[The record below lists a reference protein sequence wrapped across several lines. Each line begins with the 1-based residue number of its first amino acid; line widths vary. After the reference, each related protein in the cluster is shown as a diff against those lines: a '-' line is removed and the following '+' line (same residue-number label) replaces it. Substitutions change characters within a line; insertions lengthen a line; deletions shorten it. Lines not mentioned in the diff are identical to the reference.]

1 MEPAAKGRTE
11 KSFSY
16 VVRAPGGGG
25 GDGFDVVNVDVKM
38 DTAWIFQDAEDDGEE
53 PGRLPEEAAR
63 SPGVDARTRGKQLE
77 SSEQT
82 LLAAVDKYVMSES
95 GPRSRIQE
103 LELSERKL
111 LQKVDQLSTRVF
123 QERSASLW
131 AQEKLEALQVELAS
145 QDGPGHAQDELQ
157 PLPREQAL
165 EACGSQGSDRAPG
178 PSGSAGQ
185 PSEGSCTCVLMS
197 GPGTPADTLP
207 GDLAGSDHAQVTP
220 EPSLGEEI
228 LPIWDCPLGQCVDGA
243 LLPVELAWISEQKP
257 AATPAR
263 ESFVL
268 VQTSIPPPWG
278 RPGDPA
284 LLPLPLLPLEA
295 SPEDLQAQ
303 QMLKVTPPPAP
314 SATAPAGRGHRAR
327 SPDARLCQESPHA
340 AGHRVPRMGPE
351 DLKEL
356 WKEGGAPAWRLE
368 MRAKRTWGRK
378 EGALGDRGQP
388 SQESDG
394 SLSLS
399 LEAGVRATEGTLS
412 ETGAS
417 RPQAAAP
424 CPWSKRELP
433 LPLLQ
438 GEASVPTE
446 GPESSGRKG
455 RGGGGGG
462 GGGGRGG
469 GLSPPSSEAVPAATF
484 SRAQSASGP
493 PLMGTQQGRASRRV
507 QGQEEICVWSG
518 NAQFLPEESPGEQGQ
533 EEEEEPVMHLEG
545 SSPAP
550 SHVHREPGS
559 EDSRGKETLFF
570 LEEGGPPP
578 SPGLA
583 LSPQGTEPTSQPW
596 PPSKGHE
603 GSALTI
609 EEFEKEMEACFQQL
623 SILKLGS
630 GGRGWA
636 ASLLAGEAWSFAPR
650 WHSGR
655 EDEHP
660 QQALANQ
667 GLHCCFPEEAKPEM
681 RGDDAKP
688 GGTEA
693 LGTESLPRLGLDGVG
708 LSPSP
713 PEGSSR
719 RGWNGLAQHP
729 SALRRARGRLRRL
742 MSGLKKERSQVFQDN
757 AKLRAERERCCRRL
771 RALEKERERH
781 ESKIATLDQ
790 QNGALLG
797 AISDLKGERDRYAQ
811 VIADLEDCNGKSY
824 RRMSELEEENDRL
837 RGDLGRLGKA
847 GSASIRKSRGATEPV
862 TPENG
867 ELGALISELG
877 IRYKELIKD
886 AARGIEDMIQT
897 FRGESEALL
906 RRIRVLEREVAAG
919 SSPEGVRL
927 LRAGGHSQEKSTMA
941 VDRVNT
947 VERGVQVTQ
956 LSGQLTASVPGP
968 PSEQEMLLAGEWTE
982 PHLSLQNSRQAADAT
997 APSLV
1002 WGNAARSSA
1011 LQGSSDRAGVK
1022 EAPKRPL
1029 CLADQG
1035 QAPRSPHSGSQH
1047 RDPEAEASEEDLGL
1061 RVRQLCH
1068 QVRTLQCQLRDQ
1080 SSAHRA
1086 LQASF
1091 EEATRLQGELQGK
1104 AKLASLVQK
1113 CQERNH
1119 LITRLLE
1126 ELHRH
1131 GAGNR
1136 LLSEV
1141 AHSMVTDVALAE
1153 YVATFLAPGDPETSR
1168 HLDLDVESEQTADE
1182 KAQKY
1187 LLNPELDSVLQRPLH
1202 SESWP
1207 IPEAEWPQT
1216 AQLDSLKL
1224 PWPSGPMPDPG
1235 MGQASVAVE
1244 PGLPV
1249 QWLQEQGG
1257 RSRPVL
1263 QAAPLPPCPVL
1274 RSPARILAL
1283 HQELRQSVCSSA
1295 QVHQS
1300 LLEL

>member
-1 MEPAAKGRTE
+1 MR
-11 KSFSY
+11 
-16 VVRAPGGGG
+16 PG
-25 GDGFDVVNVDVKM
+25 
-38 DTAWIFQDAEDDGEE
+38 
-53 PGRLPEEAAR
+53 
-63 SPGVDARTRGKQLE
+63 
-77 SSEQT
+77 
-82 LLAAVDKYVMSES
+82 LLN
-95 GPRSRIQE
+95 PR
-103 LELSERKL
+103 
-111 LQKVDQLSTRVF
+111 
-123 QERSASLW
+123 
-131 AQEKLEALQVELAS
+131 
-145 QDGPGHAQDELQ
+145 LQ
-157 PLPREQAL
+157 PLAL
-165 EACGSQGSDRAPG
+165 G
-178 PSGSAGQ
+178 PSGSFL
-185 PSEGSCTCVLMS
+185 CLFC
-197 GPGTPADTLP
+197 
-207 GDLAGSDHAQVTP
+207 
-220 EPSLGEEI
+220 
-228 LPIWDCPLGQCVDGA
+228 
-243 LLPVELAWISEQKP
+243 
-257 AATPAR
+257 R
-263 ESFVL
+263 
-268 VQTSIPPPWG
+268 G
-278 RPGDPA
+278 RPRCP
-284 LLPLPLLPLEA
+284 
-295 SPEDLQAQ
+295 Q
-303 QMLKVTPPPAP
+303 
-314 SATAPAGRGHRAR
+314 
-327 SPDARLCQESPHA
+327 
-340 AGHRVPRMGPE
+340 RVPNPR
-351 DLKEL
+351 
-356 WKEGGAPAWRLE
+356 
-368 MRAKRTWGRK
+368 
-378 EGALGDRGQP
+378 
-388 SQESDG
+388 
-394 SLSLS
+394 
-399 LEAGVRATEGTLS
+399 
-412 ETGAS
+412 
-417 RPQAAAP
+417 
-424 CPWSKRELP
+424 
-433 LPLLQ
+433 
-438 GEASVPTE
+438 
-446 GPESSGRKG
+446 
-455 RGGGGGG
+455 
-462 GGGGRGG
+462 GGRG
-469 GLSPPSSEAVPAATF
+469 
-484 SRAQSASGP
+484 
-493 PLMGTQQGRASRRV
+493 
-507 QGQEEICVWSG
+507 EE
-518 NAQFLPEESPGEQGQ
+518 EE

-559 EDSRGKETLFF
+559 EDSRGRETLFF
-570 LEEGGPPP
+570 LEEGGLPP

-630 GGRGWA
+630 GGRGGA

-660 QQALANQ
+660 QQALVNR

-681 RGDDAKP
+681 RGDDVEP

-713 PEGSSR
+713 PEGSSQ
-719 RGWNGLAQHP
+719 RGWNGQAQHL
-729 SALRRARGRLRRL
+729 SALRRARRRFHRL
-742 MSGLKKERSQVFQDN
+742 MSGLKKERSQVFQDK

-781 ESKIATLDQ
+781 VSKIATLDQ

-797 AISDLKGERDRYAQ
+797 AVSDLKGERDQCAQ

-824 RRMSELEEENDRL
+824 RRISELEEENDRL

-877 IRYKELIKD
+877 VRYKELIKD
-886 AARGIEDMIQT
+886 AARGIEDMIQA
-897 FRGESEALL
+897 FRGENEALL
-906 RRIRVLEREVAAG
+906 RRIQVLEREVAAG

-927 LRAGGHSQEKSTMA
+927 LRARGHRQEKSTMA

-956 LSGQLTASVPGP
+956 LSGQLTASIPRP
-968 PSEQEMLLAGEWTE
+968 PSEQEMGLAGEWTE
-982 PHLSLQNSRQAADAT
+982 PRLSLENSRRTADST

-1002 WGNAARSSA
+1002 WGNAARCSA
-1011 LQGSSDRAGVK
+1011 LQGSSDRVGVK
-1022 EAPKRPL
+1022 EAPKRPW
-1029 CLADQG
+1029 CPADQE
-1035 QAPRSPHSGSQH
+1035 QAPRSPHSGSQL
-1047 RDPEAEASEEDLGL
+1047 D
-1061 RVRQLCH
+1061 
-1068 QVRTLQCQLRDQ
+1068 
-1080 SSAHRA
+1080 
-1086 LQASF
+1086 
-1091 EEATRLQGELQGK
+1091 ELQKRHHEANLAVTPLK

-1113 CQERNH
+1113 CRERNH

-1131 GAGNR
+1131 EAGNH
-1136 LLSEV
+1136 LLSEM

-1153 YVATFLAPGDPETSR
+1153 YAATFLAPGDPETSC

-1187 LLNPELDSVLQRPLH
+1187 LLNPEPDSVLQRPLH

-1235 MGQASVAVE
+1235 TGQASVAVE

-1257 RSRPVL
+1257 RSHPVL
-1263 QAAPLPPCPVL
+1263 QAAPLPPCPAL
-1274 RSPARILAL
+1274 QSPARILAL

>member
-11 KSFSY
+11 KRFSY

-25 GDGFDVVNVDVKM
+25 GFDVVNVDVKM
-38 DTAWIFQDAEDDGEE
+38 DAAWIFQDAEDAGKE

-63 SPGVDARTRGKQLE
+63 SPGVDTRTRRKQLE

-82 LLAAVDKYVMSES
+82 LLAAVDKHVMSES
-95 GPRSRIQE
+95 GRRSRIQE

-131 AQEKLEALQVELAS
+131 AQEKLEVLQGELAS

-185 PSEGSCTCVLMS
+185 PSQGSCTCVLMS
-197 GPGTPADTLP
+197 GPGTPADMLP
-207 GDLAGSDHAQVTP
+207 GDLTGSDHAQVTP

-228 LPIWDCPLGQCVDGA
+228 LLIWDCPLGQCVDGS

-263 ESFVL
+263 ESFLL

-303 QMLKVTPPPAP
+303 QMLKVRPPPAP
-314 SATAPAGRGHRAR
+314 SATAPAGRGHQAR
-327 SPDARLCQESPHA
+327 SLDARLGQESPHA
-340 AGHRVPRMGPE
+340 ADHRFPRTGPE
-351 DLKEL
+351 DLKES
-356 WKEGGAPAWRLE
+356 WKEGGAPARRLE

-399 LEAGVRATEGTLS
+399 LEAGVRATEGALN
-412 ETGAS
+412 ETRAS
-417 RPQAAAP
+417 QPQAAAP
-424 CPWSKRELP
+424 CP
-433 LPLLQ
+433 
-438 GEASVPTE
+438 
-446 GPESSGRKG
+446 
-455 RGGGGGG
+455 
-462 GGGGRGG
+462 
-469 GLSPPSSEAVPAATF
+469 
-484 SRAQSASGP
+484 
-493 PLMGTQQGRASRRV
+493 
-507 QGQEEICVWSG
+507 
-518 NAQFLPEESPGEQGQ
+518 
-533 EEEEEPVMHLEG
+533 
-545 SSPAP
+545 
-550 SHVHREPGS
+550 S
-559 EDSRGKETLFF
+559 EDSRGRETLFF
-570 LEEGGPPP
+570 LEEGGLPP

-630 GGRGWA
+630 GGRGGA
-636 ASLLAGEAWSFAPR
+636 ASLLAGEACSFAPR

-681 RGDDAKP
+681 RGDNVEP

-713 PEGSSR
+713 PEGSSQ
-719 RGWNGLAQHP
+719 RGWNGQAQHP
-729 SALRRARGRLRRL
+729 SALRRARRTFHRL

-771 RALEKERERH
+771 HALEKERERH
-781 ESKIATLDQ
+781 VSKIATLNQ

-797 AISDLKGERDRYAQ
+797 AISDLKGERDRCAQ

-824 RRMSELEEENDRL
+824 RRISELEEENDRL

-877 IRYKELIKD
+877 VRYKELIKD
-886 AARGIEDMIQT
+886 AARGIEDMIQA
-897 FRGESEALL
+897 FRGENEALL
-906 RRIRVLEREVAAG
+906 RRIRVLEQEVAAG

-927 LRAGGHSQEKSTMA
+927 LRAGGHRQEKSTMA

-968 PSEQEMLLAGEWTE
+968 PSEQEMGLAGEWTE
-982 PHLSLQNSRQAADAT
+982 PRLSLENSRRTADST

-1002 WGNAARSSA
+1002 WGNAARCSA
-1011 LQGSSDRAGVK
+1011 LQGSSNRVGVK
-1022 EAPKRPL
+1022 EAPKRPW
-1029 CLADQG
+1029 CPADQG

-1047 RDPEAEASEEDLGL
+1047 RDPEAEASEKDLGL

-1080 SSAHRA
+1080 SSAHRD

-1091 EEATRLQGELQGK
+1091 EEATCLQGELQGK

-1113 CQERNH
+1113 CRERNH

-1131 GAGNR
+1131 EAGNH
-1136 LLSEV
+1136 LLSEM

-1153 YVATFLAPGDPETSR
+1153 YAATFLAPGDPETSC

-1187 LLNPELDSVLQRPLH
+1187 LLNPEPDSVLQRPLH

-1216 AQLDSLKL
+1216 AQLDSLKR

-1235 MGQASVAVE
+1235 TGQASVSVE

-1263 QAAPLPPCPVL
+1263 QAAPLPPCPAL

>member
-11 KSFSY
+11 KRFSY

-25 GDGFDVVNVDVKM
+25 GFDVVNVDVKM
-38 DTAWIFQDAEDDGEE
+38 DAAWIFQDAEDAGKE

-63 SPGVDARTRGKQLE
+63 SPGVDTRTRRKQLE

-82 LLAAVDKYVMSES
+82 LLAAVDKHVMSES
-95 GPRSRIQE
+95 GRRSRIQE

-131 AQEKLEALQVELAS
+131 AQEKLEVLQGELAS

-185 PSEGSCTCVLMS
+185 PSQGSCTCVLMS

-228 LPIWDCPLGQCVDGA
+228 LLIWDCPLGQCVDGS

-263 ESFVL
+263 ESFLL

-303 QMLKVTPPPAP
+303 QMLKVRPPLAP
-314 SATAPAGRGHRAR
+314 SATVPAGRGHRAR
-327 SPDARLCQESPHA
+327 SLDARLGQESPHA
-340 AGHRVPRMGPE
+340 ADHRFPRTGPE
-351 DLKEL
+351 DLKES
-356 WKEGGAPAWRLE
+356 WKEGGTPARRLE

-388 SQESDG
+388 SQEGDG

-399 LEAGVRATEGTLS
+399 LEAGVRATEGALN
-412 ETGAS
+412 ETRAS
-417 RPQAAAP
+417 QPQAAAP

-433 LPLLQ
+433 P
-438 GEASVPTE
+438 
-446 GPESSGRKG
+446 
-455 RGGGGGG
+455 
-462 GGGGRGG
+462 
-469 GLSPPSSEAVPAATF
+469 
-484 SRAQSASGP
+484 
-493 PLMGTQQGRASRRV
+493 
-507 QGQEEICVWSG
+507 
-518 NAQFLPEESPGEQGQ
+518 
-533 EEEEEPVMHLEG
+533 
-545 SSPAP
+545 
-550 SHVHREPGS
+550 
-559 EDSRGKETLFF
+559 EDSRGRETLFF
-570 LEEGGPPP
+570 LEEGGLPP

-630 GGRGWA
+630 GGRGGA

-660 QQALANQ
+660 QQALVNR

-681 RGDDAKP
+681 RGDDVEP

-713 PEGSSR
+713 PEGSSQ
-719 RGWNGLAQHP
+719 RGWNGQAQHL
-729 SALRRARGRLRRL
+729 SALRRARRRFHRL
-742 MSGLKKERSQVFQDN
+742 MSGLKKERSQVFQDK

-781 ESKIATLDQ
+781 VSKIATLDQ

-797 AISDLKGERDRYAQ
+797 AVSDLKGERDQCAQ

-824 RRMSELEEENDRL
+824 RRISELEEENDRL

-877 IRYKELIKD
+877 VRYKELIKD
-886 AARGIEDMIQT
+886 AARGIEDMIQA
-897 FRGESEALL
+897 FRGENEALL
-906 RRIRVLEREVAAG
+906 RRIQVLEREVAAG

-927 LRAGGHSQEKSTMA
+927 LRARGHRQEKSTMA

-956 LSGQLTASVPGP
+956 LSGQLTASIPRP
-968 PSEQEMLLAGEWTE
+968 PSEQEMGLAGEWTE
-982 PHLSLQNSRQAADAT
+982 PRLSLENSRRTADST

-1002 WGNAARSSA
+1002 WGNAARCSA
-1011 LQGSSDRAGVK
+1011 LQGSSDRVGVK
-1022 EAPKRPL
+1022 EAPKRPW
-1029 CLADQG
+1029 CPADQE

-1086 LQASF
+1086 LRTSF

-1113 CQERNH
+1113 CRERNH

-1131 GAGNR
+1131 EAGNH
-1136 LLSEV
+1136 LLSEM

-1153 YVATFLAPGDPETSR
+1153 YAATFLAPGDPETSC

-1187 LLNPELDSVLQRPLH
+1187 LLNPEPDSVLQRPLH

-1235 MGQASVAVE
+1235 TGQASVAVE

-1257 RSRPVL
+1257 RSHPVL
-1263 QAAPLPPCPVL
+1263 QAAPLPPCPAL
-1274 RSPARILAL
+1274 QSPARILAL

>member
-11 KSFSY
+11 KRFSY

-25 GDGFDVVNVDVKM
+25 GGFDVVNVDVKM
-38 DTAWIFQDAEDDGEE
+38 DAAWIFQDAEDAGKE

-63 SPGVDARTRGKQLE
+63 SPGVDTRTRRKQLE

-82 LLAAVDKYVMSES
+82 LLAAVDKHVMSES
-95 GPRSRIQE
+95 GRRSRIQE

-131 AQEKLEALQVELAS
+131 AQEKLEALQGELAS
-145 QDGPGHAQDELQ
+145 QVREKERAARRQRWRLRRLRERLRRKDE
-157 PLPREQAL
+157 
-165 EACGSQGSDRAPG
+165 APG

-185 PSEGSCTCVLMS
+185 PSQGSCTCVLMS
-197 GPGTPADTLP
+197 GPGTPADMLP
-207 GDLAGSDHAQVTP
+207 GDLTGSDHAQVTP

-228 LPIWDCPLGQCVDGA
+228 LLIWDCPLGQCVDGS

-263 ESFVL
+263 ESFLL

-303 QMLKVTPPPAP
+303 QMLKVRPPPAP
-314 SATAPAGRGHRAR
+314 SATAPAGRGHQAR
-327 SPDARLCQESPHA
+327 SLDARLGQESPHA
-340 AGHRVPRMGPE
+340 ADHRFPRTGPE
-351 DLKEL
+351 DLKES
-356 WKEGGAPAWRLE
+356 WKEGGAPARRLE
-368 MRAKRTWGRK
+368 MQAKRTWGRK

-399 LEAGVRATEGTLS
+399 LEAGVRATEGALN
-412 ETGAS
+412 ETRAS
-417 RPQAAAP
+417 QPQAAAP

-446 GPESSGRKG
+446 
-455 RGGGGGG
+455 
-462 GGGGRGG
+462 
-469 GLSPPSSEAVPAATF
+469 
-484 SRAQSASGP
+484 
-493 PLMGTQQGRASRRV
+493 
-507 QGQEEICVWSG
+507 
-518 NAQFLPEESPGEQGQ
+518 
-533 EEEEEPVMHLEG
+533 
-545 SSPAP
+545 
-550 SHVHREPGS
+550 
-559 EDSRGKETLFF
+559 DSRGRETLFF
-570 LEEGGPPP
+570 LEEGGLPP

-630 GGRGWA
+630 GGRGGA
-636 ASLLAGEAWSFAPR
+636 ASLLAGEACSFAPR

-681 RGDDAKP
+681 RGDNVEP

-713 PEGSSR
+713 PEGSSQ
-719 RGWNGLAQHP
+719 RGWNGQAQHP
-729 SALRRARGRLRRL
+729 SALRRARRTFHRL

-771 RALEKERERH
+771 HALEKERERH
-781 ESKIATLDQ
+781 VSKIATLDQ

-797 AISDLKGERDRYAQ
+797 AVSDLKGERDRCAQ

-824 RRMSELEEENDRL
+824 RRISELEEENDRL

-877 IRYKELIKD
+877 VRYKELIKD
-886 AARGIEDMIQT
+886 AARGIEDMIQA
-897 FRGESEALL
+897 FRGENEALL
-906 RRIRVLEREVAAG
+906 RRIRVLEQEVAAG

-927 LRAGGHSQEKSTMA
+927 LRAGGHRQEKSTMA

-968 PSEQEMLLAGEWTE
+968 PSEQEMGLAGEWTE
-982 PHLSLQNSRQAADAT
+982 PRLSLENSRRTADST

-1002 WGNAARSSA
+1002 WGNAARCSA
-1011 LQGSSDRAGVK
+1011 LQGSSNRVGVK
-1022 EAPKRPL
+1022 EAPKRPW
-1029 CLADQG
+1029 CPADQE

-1047 RDPEAEASEEDLGL
+1047 RDPEAEASEKDLGL

-1086 LQASF
+1086 LRTSF

-1104 AKLASLVQK
+1104 LDELQKRHHEANLAVTPLKAKLASLVQK
-1113 CQERNH
+1113 CRERNH

-1131 GAGNR
+1131 EAGNH
-1136 LLSEV
+1136 LLSEM

-1153 YVATFLAPGDPETSR
+1153 YAATFLAPGDPETSC

-1187 LLNPELDSVLQRPLH
+1187 LLNPEPDSVLQRPLH

-1235 MGQASVAVE
+1235 TGQASVAVE

-1263 QAAPLPPCPVL
+1263 QAAPLPPCPAL

>member
-11 KSFSY
+11 KRFSY

-25 GDGFDVVNVDVKM
+25 GGFDVVNVDVKM
-38 DTAWIFQDAEDDGEE
+38 DAAWIFQDAEDAGKE

-63 SPGVDARTRGKQLE
+63 SPGVDTRTRRKQLE

-82 LLAAVDKYVMSES
+82 LLAAVDKHVMSES
-95 GPRSRIQE
+95 GRRSRIQE

-131 AQEKLEALQVELAS
+131 AQEKLEALQGELAS

-185 PSEGSCTCVLMS
+185 PSQGSCTCVLMS
-197 GPGTPADTLP
+197 GPGTPADMLP
-207 GDLAGSDHAQVTP
+207 GDLTGSDHAQVTP

-228 LPIWDCPLGQCVDGA
+228 LLIWDCPLGQCVDGS

-263 ESFVL
+263 ESFLL

-303 QMLKVTPPPAP
+303 QMLKVRPPPAP
-314 SATAPAGRGHRAR
+314 SATAPAGRGHQAR
-327 SPDARLCQESPHA
+327 SLDARLGQESPHA
-340 AGHRVPRMGPE
+340 ADHRFPRTGPE
-351 DLKEL
+351 DLKES
-356 WKEGGAPAWRLE
+356 WKEGGAPARRLE
-368 MRAKRTWGRK
+368 MQAKRTWGRK

-399 LEAGVRATEGTLS
+399 LEAGVRATEGALN
-412 ETGAS
+412 ETRAS
-417 RPQAAAP
+417 QPQAAAP
-424 CPWSKRELP
+424 CP
-433 LPLLQ
+433 
-438 GEASVPTE
+438 
-446 GPESSGRKG
+446 
-455 RGGGGGG
+455 
-462 GGGGRGG
+462 
-469 GLSPPSSEAVPAATF
+469 
-484 SRAQSASGP
+484 
-493 PLMGTQQGRASRRV
+493 
-507 QGQEEICVWSG
+507 
-518 NAQFLPEESPGEQGQ
+518 
-533 EEEEEPVMHLEG
+533 
-545 SSPAP
+545 
-550 SHVHREPGS
+550 S
-559 EDSRGKETLFF
+559 EDSRGRETLFF
-570 LEEGGPPP
+570 LEEGGLPP

-630 GGRGWA
+630 GGRGGA
-636 ASLLAGEAWSFAPR
+636 ASLLAGEACSFAPR

-681 RGDDAKP
+681 RGDNVEP

-713 PEGSSR
+713 PEGSSQ
-719 RGWNGLAQHP
+719 RGWNGQAQHP
-729 SALRRARGRLRRL
+729 SALRRARRTFHRL

-771 RALEKERERH
+771 HALEKERERH
-781 ESKIATLDQ
+781 VSKIATLDQ

-797 AISDLKGERDRYAQ
+797 AVSDLKGERDRCAQ

-824 RRMSELEEENDRL
+824 RRISELEEENDRL

-877 IRYKELIKD
+877 VRYKELIKD
-886 AARGIEDMIQT
+886 AARGIEDMIQA
-897 FRGESEALL
+897 FRGENEALL
-906 RRIRVLEREVAAG
+906 RRIRVLEQEVAAG

-927 LRAGGHSQEKSTMA
+927 LRAGGHRQEKSTMA

-968 PSEQEMLLAGEWTE
+968 PSEQEMGLAGEWTE
-982 PHLSLQNSRQAADAT
+982 PRLSLENSRRTADST

-1002 WGNAARSSA
+1002 WGNAARCSA
-1011 LQGSSDRAGVK
+1011 LQGSSNRVGVK
-1022 EAPKRPL
+1022 EAPKRPW
-1029 CLADQG
+1029 CPADQE

-1047 RDPEAEASEEDLGL
+1047 RDPEAEASEKDLGL

-1086 LQASF
+1086 LRTSF

-1113 CQERNH
+1113 CRERNH

-1131 GAGNR
+1131 EAGNH
-1136 LLSEV
+1136 LLSEM

-1153 YVATFLAPGDPETSR
+1153 YAATFLAPGDPETSC

-1187 LLNPELDSVLQRPLH
+1187 LLNPEPDSVLQRPLH

-1235 MGQASVAVE
+1235 TGQASVAVE

-1263 QAAPLPPCPVL
+1263 QAAPLPPCPAL

>member
-1 MEPAAKGRTE
+1 
-11 KSFSY
+11 
-16 VVRAPGGGG
+16 
-25 GDGFDVVNVDVKM
+25 
-38 DTAWIFQDAEDDGEE
+38 
-53 PGRLPEEAAR
+53 
-63 SPGVDARTRGKQLE
+63 
-77 SSEQT
+77 
-82 LLAAVDKYVMSES
+82 
-95 GPRSRIQE
+95 
-103 LELSERKL
+103 
-111 LQKVDQLSTRVF
+111 
-123 QERSASLW
+123 
-131 AQEKLEALQVELAS
+131 
-145 QDGPGHAQDELQ
+145 
-157 PLPREQAL
+157 
-165 EACGSQGSDRAPG
+165 
-178 PSGSAGQ
+178 
-185 PSEGSCTCVLMS
+185 MS
-197 GPGTPADTLP
+197 GPGTPADMLP
-207 GDLAGSDHAQVTP
+207 GDLTGSDHAQVTP

-228 LPIWDCPLGQCVDGA
+228 LLIWDCPLGQCVDGS

-263 ESFVL
+263 ESFLL

-303 QMLKVTPPPAP
+303 QMLKVRPPPAP
-314 SATAPAGRGHRAR
+314 SATAPAGRGHQAR
-327 SPDARLCQESPHA
+327 SLDARLGQESPHA
-340 AGHRVPRMGPE
+340 ADHRFPRTGPE
-351 DLKEL
+351 DLKES
-356 WKEGGAPAWRLE
+356 WKEGGAPARRLE
-368 MRAKRTWGRK
+368 MQAKRTWGRK

-399 LEAGVRATEGTLS
+399 LEAGVRATEGALN
-412 ETGAS
+412 ETRAS
-417 RPQAAAP
+417 QPQAAAP

-455 RGGGGGG
+455 
-462 GGGGRGG
+462 
-469 GLSPPSSEAVPAATF
+469 
-484 SRAQSASGP
+484 
-493 PLMGTQQGRASRRV
+493 
-507 QGQEEICVWSG
+507 EE
-518 NAQFLPEESPGEQGQ
+518 EEE

-559 EDSRGKETLFF
+559 EDSRGRETLFF
-570 LEEGGPPP
+570 LEEGGLPP

-630 GGRGWA
+630 GGRGGA
-636 ASLLAGEAWSFAPR
+636 ASLLAGEACSFAPR

-681 RGDDAKP
+681 RGDNVEP

-713 PEGSSR
+713 PEGSSQ
-719 RGWNGLAQHP
+719 RGWNGQAQHP
-729 SALRRARGRLRRL
+729 SALRRARRTFHRL

-771 RALEKERERH
+771 HALEKERERH
-781 ESKIATLDQ
+781 VSKIATLDQ

-797 AISDLKGERDRYAQ
+797 AVSDLKGERDRCAQ

-824 RRMSELEEENDRL
+824 RRISELEEENDRL

-877 IRYKELIKD
+877 VRYKELIKD
-886 AARGIEDMIQT
+886 AARGIEDMIQA
-897 FRGESEALL
+897 FRGENEALL
-906 RRIRVLEREVAAG
+906 RRIRVLEQEVAAG

-927 LRAGGHSQEKSTMA
+927 LRAGGHRQEKSTMA

-968 PSEQEMLLAGEWTE
+968 PSEQEMGLAGEWTE
-982 PHLSLQNSRQAADAT
+982 PRLSLENSRRTADST

-1002 WGNAARSSA
+1002 WGNAARCSA
-1011 LQGSSDRAGVK
+1011 LQGSSNRVGVK
-1022 EAPKRPL
+1022 EAPKRPW
-1029 CLADQG
+1029 CPADQE
-1035 QAPRSPHSGSQH
+1035 QAPRSPHSGSQL
-1047 RDPEAEASEEDLGL
+1047 D
-1061 RVRQLCH
+1061 
-1068 QVRTLQCQLRDQ
+1068 
-1080 SSAHRA
+1080 
-1086 LQASF
+1086 
-1091 EEATRLQGELQGK
+1091 ELQKRHHEANLAVTPLK

-1113 CQERNH
+1113 CRERNH

-1131 GAGNR
+1131 EAGNH
-1136 LLSEV
+1136 LLSEM

-1153 YVATFLAPGDPETSR
+1153 YAATFLAPGDPETSC

-1187 LLNPELDSVLQRPLH
+1187 LLNPEPDSVLQRPLH

-1235 MGQASVAVE
+1235 TGQASVAVE

-1263 QAAPLPPCPVL
+1263 QAAPLPPCPAL

>member
-11 KSFSY
+11 KRFSY

-25 GDGFDVVNVDVKM
+25 GFDVVNVDVKM
-38 DTAWIFQDAEDDGEE
+38 DAAWIFQDAEDAGKE

-63 SPGVDARTRGKQLE
+63 SPGVDTRTRRKQLE

-82 LLAAVDKYVMSES
+82 LLAAVDKHVMSES
-95 GPRSRIQE
+95 GRRSRIQE

-131 AQEKLEALQVELAS
+131 AQEKLEVLQGELAS

-185 PSEGSCTCVLMS
+185 PSQGSCTCVLMS

-207 GDLAGSDHAQVTP
+207 GDLTGSDHAQVTP

-228 LPIWDCPLGQCVDGA
+228 LLIWDCPLGQCVDGS

-257 AATPAR
+257 TAPPAR
-263 ESFVL
+263 ESFLL

-303 QMLKVTPPPAP
+303 QMLKVRPPPAP

-327 SPDARLCQESPHA
+327 SLDARLGQESPHA
-340 AGHRVPRMGPE
+340 ADHRFPRTGPE
-351 DLKEL
+351 DLKES
-356 WKEGGAPAWRLE
+356 WKEGGAPARRLE
-368 MRAKRTWGRK
+368 MQAKRTWGPK

-399 LEAGVRATEGTLS
+399 LEAGVRATEGALN

-455 RGGGGGG
+455 
-462 GGGGRGG
+462 
-469 GLSPPSSEAVPAATF
+469 
-484 SRAQSASGP
+484 
-493 PLMGTQQGRASRRV
+493 
-507 QGQEEICVWSG
+507 EE
-518 NAQFLPEESPGEQGQ
+518 EE

-559 EDSRGKETLFF
+559 EDSRGRETLFF
-570 LEEGGPPP
+570 LEEGGLPP

-630 GGRGWA
+630 GGRGGA
-636 ASLLAGEAWSFAPR
+636 ASLLAGEACSFALR

-660 QQALANQ
+660 QQALANR

-681 RGDDAKP
+681 RGDDVEP

-713 PEGSSR
+713 PEGSSQ
-719 RGWNGLAQHP
+719 RGWNGQAQHL
-729 SALRRARGRLRRL
+729 SALRRARRRFHRL

-757 AKLRAERERCCRRL
+757 AKLWAERERCCRRL

-781 ESKIATLDQ
+781 VSKIATLDQ

-797 AISDLKGERDRYAQ
+797 AISDLKGERDRCAQ

-824 RRMSELEEENDRL
+824 RRISELEEENDRL

-867 ELGALISELG
+867 ELGALISQLG
-877 IRYKELIKD
+877 VRYKELIKD
-886 AARGIEDMIQT
+886 AARGIEDMIQA
-897 FRGESEALL
+897 FRGENEALL
-906 RRIRVLEREVAAG
+906 RRIRVLEREVVAG

-927 LRAGGHSQEKSTMA
+927 LRAGGHRQEKSTMA

-968 PSEQEMLLAGEWTE
+968 PSEQEMGLAGEWTE
-982 PHLSLQNSRQAADAT
+982 PRLSLENSRRTADST

-1002 WGNAARSSA
+1002 WGNAARCSA

-1022 EAPKRPL
+1022 EAPKRPW
-1029 CLADQG
+1029 CPADQG

-1086 LQASF
+1086 LRTSF

-1113 CQERNH
+1113 CRERNH

-1131 GAGNR
+1131 GAGNH
-1136 LLSEV
+1136 LLSEM

-1153 YVATFLAPGDPETSR
+1153 YAATFLAPGDPETSC

-1187 LLNPELDSVLQRPLH
+1187 LLNPEPDSVLQRPLH

-1224 PWPSGPMPDPG
+1224 RWPSGPMPDPG
-1235 MGQASVAVE
+1235 TGQASVAVE

-1263 QAAPLPPCPVL
+1263 QAAPLPPCPAL
-1274 RSPARILAL
+1274 WSPARILAL

>member
-1 MEPAAKGRTE
+1 
-11 KSFSY
+11 
-16 VVRAPGGGG
+16 
-25 GDGFDVVNVDVKM
+25 
-38 DTAWIFQDAEDDGEE
+38 
-53 PGRLPEEAAR
+53 
-63 SPGVDARTRGKQLE
+63 
-77 SSEQT
+77 
-82 LLAAVDKYVMSES
+82 
-95 GPRSRIQE
+95 
-103 LELSERKL
+103 
-111 LQKVDQLSTRVF
+111 
-123 QERSASLW
+123 
-131 AQEKLEALQVELAS
+131 
-145 QDGPGHAQDELQ
+145 
-157 PLPREQAL
+157 
-165 EACGSQGSDRAPG
+165 
-178 PSGSAGQ
+178 
-185 PSEGSCTCVLMS
+185 
-197 GPGTPADTLP
+197 
-207 GDLAGSDHAQVTP
+207 
-220 EPSLGEEI
+220 
-228 LPIWDCPLGQCVDGA
+228 
-243 LLPVELAWISEQKP
+243 
-257 AATPAR
+257 
-263 ESFVL
+263 
-268 VQTSIPPPWG
+268 
-278 RPGDPA
+278 
-284 LLPLPLLPLEA
+284 
-295 SPEDLQAQ
+295 
-303 QMLKVTPPPAP
+303 MLKVRPPPAP
-314 SATAPAGRGHRAR
+314 SATAPAGRGHQAR
-327 SPDARLCQESPHA
+327 SLDARLGQESPHA
-340 AGHRVPRMGPE
+340 ADHRFPRTGPE
-351 DLKEL
+351 DLKES
-356 WKEGGAPAWRLE
+356 WKEGGAPARRLE

-388 SQESDG
+388 SQEGDG

-399 LEAGVRATEGTLS
+399 LEAGVRATEGALN
-412 ETGAS
+412 ETRAS
-417 RPQAAAP
+417 QPQAAAP

-462 GGGGRGG
+462 GGRGG

-493 PLMGTQQGRASRRV
+493 PLMGAQQGRASRRV
-507 QGQEEICVWSG
+507 QGQEEVRVGSG
-518 NAQFLPEESPGEQGQ
+518 NAQLLPEGSPGEQGQ
-533 EEEEEPVMHLEG
+533 EEEEEEEEEEPVMHLEG

-559 EDSRGKETLFF
+559 EDSRGRETLFF
-570 LEEGGPPP
+570 LEEGGLPP

-630 GGRGWA
+630 GGRGGA

-681 RGDDAKP
+681 RGDNVEP

-713 PEGSSR
+713 PEGSSQ
-719 RGWNGLAQHP
+719 RGWNGQAQHL
-729 SALRRARGRLRRL
+729 SALRRARRRFHRL
-742 MSGLKKERSQVFQDN
+742 MSGLKKERSQVFQDK

-781 ESKIATLDQ
+781 VSKIATLDQ

-797 AISDLKGERDRYAQ
+797 AVSDLKGERDRCAQ

-824 RRMSELEEENDRL
+824 RRISELEEENDRL

-877 IRYKELIKD
+877 VRYKELIKD
-886 AARGIEDMIQT
+886 AARGIEDMIQA
-897 FRGESEALL
+897 FRGENEALL
-906 RRIRVLEREVAAG
+906 RRIQVLEREVAAG

-927 LRAGGHSQEKSTMA
+927 LRARGHRQEKSTMA

-956 LSGQLTASVPGP
+956 LSGQLTASIPRP
-968 PSEQEMLLAGEWTE
+968 PSEQEMGLAGEWTE
-982 PHLSLQNSRQAADAT
+982 PRLSLENSRRTADST

-1002 WGNAARSSA
+1002 WGNAARCSA
-1011 LQGSSDRAGVK
+1011 LQGSSNRVGVK
-1022 EAPKRPL
+1022 EAPKRPW
-1029 CLADQG
+1029 CPADQG

-1047 RDPEAEASEEDLGL
+1047 RDPEAEASEKDLGL

-1086 LQASF
+1086 LRTSF

-1104 AKLASLVQK
+1104 LDELQKRHHEANLAVTPLKAKLASLVQK
-1113 CQERNH
+1113 CRERNH

-1131 GAGNR
+1131 EAGNH
-1136 LLSEV
+1136 LLSEM

-1153 YVATFLAPGDPETSR
+1153 YAATFLAPGDPETSC

-1187 LLNPELDSVLQRPLH
+1187 LLNPEPDSVLQRPLH

-1216 AQLDSLKL
+1216 AQLDSLKR

-1235 MGQASVAVE
+1235 TGQASVSVE

-1263 QAAPLPPCPVL
+1263 QAAPLPPCPAL

>member
-1 MEPAAKGRTE
+1 
-11 KSFSY
+11 
-16 VVRAPGGGG
+16 
-25 GDGFDVVNVDVKM
+25 
-38 DTAWIFQDAEDDGEE
+38 
-53 PGRLPEEAAR
+53 
-63 SPGVDARTRGKQLE
+63 
-77 SSEQT
+77 
-82 LLAAVDKYVMSES
+82 
-95 GPRSRIQE
+95 
-103 LELSERKL
+103 
-111 LQKVDQLSTRVF
+111 
-123 QERSASLW
+123 
-131 AQEKLEALQVELAS
+131 
-145 QDGPGHAQDELQ
+145 
-157 PLPREQAL
+157 
-165 EACGSQGSDRAPG
+165 
-178 PSGSAGQ
+178 
-185 PSEGSCTCVLMS
+185 MS

-207 GDLAGSDHAQVTP
+207 GDLTGSDHAQVTP

-228 LPIWDCPLGQCVDGA
+228 LLIWDCPLGQCVDGS

-257 AATPAR
+257 TAPPAR
-263 ESFVL
+263 ESFLL

-303 QMLKVTPPPAP
+303 QMLKVRPPPAP

-327 SPDARLCQESPHA
+327 SLDARLGQESPHA
-340 AGHRVPRMGPE
+340 ADHRFPRTGPE
-351 DLKEL
+351 DLKES
-356 WKEGGAPAWRLE
+356 WKEGGAPARRLE
-368 MRAKRTWGRK
+368 MQAKRTWGPK

-399 LEAGVRATEGTLS
+399 LEAGVRATEGALN

-455 RGGGGGG
+455 RGGGG
-462 GGGGRGG
+462 
-469 GLSPPSSEAVPAATF
+469 
-484 SRAQSASGP
+484 
-493 PLMGTQQGRASRRV
+493 
-507 QGQEEICVWSG
+507 
-518 NAQFLPEESPGEQGQ
+518 
-533 EEEEEPVMHLEG
+533 EEEPVMHLEG

-559 EDSRGKETLFF
+559 EDSRGRETLFF
-570 LEEGGPPP
+570 LEEGGLPP

-630 GGRGWA
+630 GGRGGA
-636 ASLLAGEAWSFAPR
+636 ASLLAGEACSFALR

-660 QQALANQ
+660 QQALANR

-681 RGDDAKP
+681 RGDDVEP

-713 PEGSSR
+713 PEGSSQ
-719 RGWNGLAQHP
+719 RGWNGQAQHL
-729 SALRRARGRLRRL
+729 SALRRARRRFHRL

-757 AKLRAERERCCRRL
+757 AKLWAERERCCRRL

-781 ESKIATLDQ
+781 VSKIATLDQ

-797 AISDLKGERDRYAQ
+797 AISDLKGERDRCAQ

-824 RRMSELEEENDRL
+824 RRISELEEENDRL

-867 ELGALISELG
+867 ELGALISQLG
-877 IRYKELIKD
+877 VRYKELIKD
-886 AARGIEDMIQT
+886 AARGIEDMIQA
-897 FRGESEALL
+897 FRGENEALL
-906 RRIRVLEREVAAG
+906 RRIRVLEREVVAG

-927 LRAGGHSQEKSTMA
+927 LRAGGHRQEKSTMA

-968 PSEQEMLLAGEWTE
+968 PSEQEMGLAGEWTE
-982 PHLSLQNSRQAADAT
+982 PRLSLENSRRTADST

-1002 WGNAARSSA
+1002 WGNAARCSA

-1022 EAPKRPL
+1022 EAPKRPW
-1029 CLADQG
+1029 CPADQG

-1086 LQASF
+1086 LRTSF

-1113 CQERNH
+1113 CRERNH

-1131 GAGNR
+1131 GAGNH
-1136 LLSEV
+1136 LLSEM

-1153 YVATFLAPGDPETSR
+1153 YAATFLAPGDPETSC

-1187 LLNPELDSVLQRPLH
+1187 LLNPEPDSVLQRPLH

-1224 PWPSGPMPDPG
+1224 RWPSGPMPDPG
-1235 MGQASVAVE
+1235 TGQASVAVE

-1263 QAAPLPPCPVL
+1263 QAAPLPPCPAL
-1274 RSPARILAL
+1274 WSPARILAL

>member
-11 KSFSY
+11 KRFSY

-25 GDGFDVVNVDVKM
+25 GFDVVNVDVKM
-38 DTAWIFQDAEDDGEE
+38 DAAWIFQDAEDAGKE

-63 SPGVDARTRGKQLE
+63 SPGVDTRTRRKQLE

-82 LLAAVDKYVMSES
+82 LLAAVDKHVMSES
-95 GPRSRIQE
+95 GRRSRIQE

-131 AQEKLEALQVELAS
+131 AQEKLEVLQGELAS

-185 PSEGSCTCVLMS
+185 PSQGSCTCVLMS

-228 LPIWDCPLGQCVDGA
+228 LLIWDCPLGQCVDGS

-257 AATPAR
+257 AAPPAR
-263 ESFVL
+263 ESFLL
-268 VQTSIPPPWG
+268 VQTSIPTPWG

-303 QMLKVTPPPAP
+303 QMLKVRPPLAP
-314 SATAPAGRGHRAR
+314 SATVPAGRGHRAR
-327 SPDARLCQESPHA
+327 SLDARLGQESPHA
-340 AGHRVPRMGPE
+340 ADHRFPRTGPE

-356 WKEGGAPAWRLE
+356 WKEGGAPARRLE

-388 SQESDG
+388 SQEGDG

-399 LEAGVRATEGTLS
+399 LEAGVRATEGALN

-438 GEASVPTE
+438 GEASMPTE

-455 RGGGGGG
+455 RGGGGG
-462 GGGGRGG
+462 
-469 GLSPPSSEAVPAATF
+469 
-484 SRAQSASGP
+484 
-493 PLMGTQQGRASRRV
+493 
-507 QGQEEICVWSG
+507 
-518 NAQFLPEESPGEQGQ
+518 
-533 EEEEEPVMHLEG
+533 EEEPVMHLEG

-559 EDSRGKETLFF
+559 EDSRGRETLFF
-570 LEEGGPPP
+570 LEEGGLPP

-630 GGRGWA
+630 GGRGGA

-667 GLHCCFPEEAKPEM
+667 GLHCCFPEEAKLEM
-681 RGDDAKP
+681 RGDDVEP

-713 PEGSSR
+713 PEGSSQ
-719 RGWNGLAQHP
+719 RGWNGQAQHP
-729 SALRRARGRLRRL
+729 SALRRARRRFHRL

-781 ESKIATLDQ
+781 VSKIATLDQ

-797 AISDLKGERDRYAQ
+797 AISDLKGERDQCAQ

-824 RRMSELEEENDRL
+824 RRISELEEENDRL

-867 ELGALISELG
+867 ELGALISQLG
-877 IRYKELIKD
+877 VRYKELIKD
-886 AARGIEDMIQT
+886 AARGIEDMIQA
-897 FRGESEALL
+897 FRGENEALP

-927 LRAGGHSQEKSTMA
+927 LRAGGHRQEKSTMA

-968 PSEQEMLLAGEWTE
+968 PSEQEMGLAGEWTE
-982 PHLSLQNSRQAADAT
+982 PRLSLENSRRTADST

-1002 WGNAARSSA
+1002 RGNAARCSA

-1022 EAPKRPL
+1022 EAPKRPW
-1029 CLADQG
+1029 CPADQG
-1035 QAPRSPHSGSQH
+1035 QAPRSPHSGFQH

-1061 RVRQLCH
+1061 RVKQLCH

-1080 SSAHRA
+1080 NSAHRA

-1091 EEATRLQGELQGK
+1091 EEATGLQGELQGKLDELQKRHHEANLAVTPLK

-1113 CQERNH
+1113 CRERNH

-1131 GAGNR
+1131 EGGNH
-1136 LLSEV
+1136 LLSEM

-1153 YVATFLAPGDPETSR
+1153 YAATFLAPGDPETSC

-1235 MGQASVAVE
+1235 TGQASVAVE

-1263 QAAPLPPCPVL
+1263 QAAPLPPCPAL